1 VNSFKL
7 LTITHKTANINHIGQ
22 YIPSVNQNEEDL
34 ATTLHQ
40 VKAAFGIDEILY
52 LATCN
57 RLTFLFVTDQEIT
70 DPFIIKLFAMLH
82 PGIPKACLGGL
93 LDVMAQYEGI
103 DCIKHLFSVASSLD
117 SLVIGEREILRQL
130 RLAYDFCHKHK
141 LTGDHIRL
149 AMKIAI
155 PTAKEVYTH
164 TKIGENSVSVVS
176 LAMRALLQKNL
187 ASDTRFLLI
196 GAGQTNTTAAK
207 ILQQN
212 GYTQFCIFNRSLKN
226 AETLAKKTNG
236 RAFALTDLPHF
247 KEGFDVIVTCTG
259 AMESVVNK
267 DLYVSLLGD
276 DKRAKTIVDLA
287 VPNDIHRSVVN
298 DFDVDYIEV
307 EKLRFLAAQNMEL
320 RKKEVYKAEKIVT
333 ARVEEFD
340 ILLRKRKVERTMTSV
355 IPRKIKDIKARALGL
370 VFQKEIA
377 AMDEAS
383 RQTLENVVNYL
394 EKKYIGIPIT
404 VAKEALD
411 KELFEDSSK

>member
-1 VNSFKL
+1 MNSFKL

-22 YIPSVNQNEEDL
+22 YIPSVNQNKEDL

-40 VKAAFGIDEILY
+40 VKAAFDIDELLY

-93 LDVMAQYEGI
+93 LNVMARYEGI
-103 DCIKHLFSVASSLD
+103 DCIDHLFSVAASLD

-130 RLAYDFCHKHK
+130 RTAYEFCHQHK

-149 AMKIAI
+149 AMKMAI

-187 ASDTRFLLI
+187 PADTRFLII

-207 ILQQN
+207 ILLQN
-212 GYTQFCIFNRSLKN
+212 GYTQFCIFNRSLSN
-226 AETLAKKTNG
+226 AEALAKNVNG
-236 RAFALTDLPHF
+236 RAFELTKLPHF
-247 KEGFDVIVTCTG
+247 REGFDVIVTCTG
-259 AMESVVNK
+259 AMESVISCE
-267 DLYVSLLGD
+267 LYESILAGE
-276 DKRAKTIVDLA
+276 AGQKTIVDLA
-287 VPNDIHRSVVN
+287 VPNDVHRKVVQN
-298 DFDVDYIEV
+298 FDIDYIEV

-320 RKKEVYKAEKIVT
+320 RKKEVTKATVIVET
-333 ARVEEFD
+333 RVEEFD
-340 ILLRKRKVERTMTSV
+340 LLLRKRKVERAMTSV
-355 IPRKIKDIKARALGL
+355 IPRKIKDIKARALGS

-377 AMDEAS
+377 AMDEES
-383 RQTLENVVNYL
+383 QKTLERVVNYL

-411 KELFEDSSK
+411 KELFED

>member
-1 VNSFKL
+1 MNSFKL

-22 YIPSVNQNEEDL
+22 YIPSVNQNKEDL
-34 ATTLHQ
+34 STTLHQ
-40 VKAAFGIDEILY
+40 VKAAFDIDEILY

-93 LDVMAQYEGI
+93 LNVMAQYEGI
-103 DCIKHLFSVASSLD
+103 DCINHLFSVAASLD

-130 RLAYDFCHKHK
+130 RTAYDFCHQHK

-149 AMKIAI
+149 AMKMAI

-187 ASDTRFLLI
+187 PADTRFLII

-207 ILQQN
+207 ILIQN
-212 GYTQFCIFNRSLKN
+212 GYTRFSIFNRSLKN
-226 AETLAKKTNG
+226 AQALAQNING

-247 KEGFDVIVTCTG
+247 NEGFDVIITCTG
-259 AMESVVNK
+259 AMEAVIDSEIYK
-267 DLYVSLLGD
+267 SILMGD
-276 DKRAKTIVDLA
+276 TSPKIIVDLA
-287 VPNDIHRSVVN
+287 VPNDVHRSVVQN
-298 DFDVDYIEV
+298 FDIDYIEV

-320 RKKEVYKAEKIVT
+320 RKKEVTKATAIVET
-333 ARVEEFD
+333 RVGEFEL
-340 ILLRKRKVERTMTSV
+340 LLRKRKVERTMTSV
-355 IPRKIKDIKARALGL
+355 IPRKIKDIKARALGS
-370 VFQKEIA
+370 VFQKDIA
-377 AMDEAS
+377 AMDEES
-383 RQTLENVVNYL
+383 RKTLEKVVNYL

-411 KELFEDSSK
+411 KELFED